1 MLLIDSADTEPLARA
16 LAHPAVG
23 GVTTNPTLIARAAG
37 TEALSAR
44 DYLRRT
50 HHLCRWASGLRLPS
64 RTEPRILMLQ
74 GVGAPDD
81 IVAQGKLW
89 REAVADAS
97 WTLWVKLLPT
107 EGALS
112 AIAPLR
118 AHGIP
123 TLVTAVYTPA
133 QAYVACEA
141 GAEGVA
147 LYLGRMQRQ
156 SPDWRDIVRSI
167 ADVAHRYDR
176 MMLLASFPD
185 AATLQHGLSYS
196 SHVTI
201 RPPLLGELLVSPA
214 TSEAIEGFDARIL
227 KPD

>member
-1 MLLIDSADTEPLARA
+1 MLLIDSADTEQLARA

-37 TEALSAR
+37 TEALSAS

-64 RTEPRILMLQ
+64 RTAPRALMLQ

-81 IVAQGKLW
+81 IMAQGTIW
-89 REAVADAS
+89 REALADVP
-97 WTLWVKLLPT
+97 WKLWVKLLPT
-107 EGALS
+107 EAALR

-118 AHGIP
+118 ARGIS

-141 GAEGVA
+141 GADGVA

-156 SPDWRDIVRSI
+156 LPDWHDTVRSI
-167 ADVAHRYDR
+167 VDTVHGFDR

-185 AATLQHGLSYS
+185 LTTLQGGLTYS
-196 SHVTI
+196 SNVTI
-201 RPPLLGELLVSPA
+201 PPPLLTQLLASTA
-214 TSEAIEGFDARIL
+214 SREAIEAFEARIL
-227 KPD
+227 KPG